1 MEKLSFDKLSEARV
15 RKAEEALRF
24 PVPEGR
30 IRYIARA
37 MYDNLFAYSRANIIY
52 AAFIVASVLVDIL
65 NEEVHR
71 VVIAVGMVLIL
82 KGIFAFQ
89 KNKEYNS
96 YRKATVFPVIERE
109 GIREMATYSENG
121 GYIRTSITEWKNIE
135 TIRFYRNFISAKVK
149 EGKDIT
155 DAGRSIYLMAE
166 NALALK
172 EEIAYFWT
180 NALNSGKDDV
190 RLMLYSEKEM
200 DEISAY
206 IQETFGDFDNVL
218 HEIASGDIHVDI
230 AMIPATEER
239 NYITLCTIGAGAYRM
254 DIEDDIRIPY
264 GISEYAEYLMFL
276 PADWK
281 TDKESLEDERYYWPF
296 RMLKDTARLP
306 VWTNTWLGYGH
317 TISSGEETAEGAPYG
332 SAILTCPAPEPEII
346 KYADLSNG
354 KTIYFY
360 QVNPIT
366 QEELEFKL
374 ENGGSA
380 LKERLFPEGCDAIE
394 KTIERLK

>member
-1 MEKLSFDKLSEARV
+1 
-15 RKAEEALRF
+15 
-24 PVPEGR
+24 
-30 IRYIARA
+30 
-37 MYDNLFAYSRANIIY
+37 
-52 AAFIVASVLVDIL
+52 
-65 NEEVHR
+65 
-71 VVIAVGMVLIL
+71 
-82 KGIFAFQ
+82 
-89 KNKEYNS
+89 
-96 YRKATVFPVIERE
+96 
-109 GIREMATYSENG
+109 
-121 GYIRTSITEWKNIE
+121 
-135 TIRFYRNFISAKVK
+135 
-149 EGKDIT
+149 
-155 DAGRSIYLMAE
+155 
-166 NALALK
+166 
-172 EEIAYFWT
+172 
-180 NALNSGKDDV
+180 
-190 RLMLYSEKEM
+190 MLYSEKEM

-254 DIEDDIRIPY
+254 NIEDDIRIPY

-306 VWTNTWLGYGH
+306 IWTNSWLGYGH

-332 SAILTCPAPEPEII
+332 SAILTGPAPEPEII

-360 QVNPIT
+360 QANPIT
-366 QEELEFKL
+366 KEELEFKL